1 MILFISFA
9 IKVLDLCNTGE
20 CVFEKRLNLYNY
32 KRDTNMIPSRIDSR
46 LVSKSLKDA
55 YHHASLKILYL
66 PSPIRLKYVF
76 TTESREA

>member
-1 MILFISFA
+1 MWF
-9 IKVLDLCNTGE
+9 DLCIFIFNDTVTGE

-55 YHHASLKILYL
+55 FYHVSLKILYL
-66 PSPIRLKYVF
+66 SSPIRLKYVF